1 MRYPIGILEPAS
13 DLQDALIAWYGVFVE
28 TFKFTKAKLE
38 SLPPADRGQVEYA
51 DTVVN
56 GLRIRVGISGAK
68 SFCISRKRN
77 GKFIR
82 ATLGRFP
89 DLTIDNARAKAL
101 ELLGDVAITG
111 KNPNV
116 VKRVNEKATVTL
128 ASALAT
134 YIENRDERL
143 SADTAKQYRSVLQ
156 NFSGDWMKQPLSSI
170 SRERVESR
178 HKAITDGSVWF
189 GADKST
195 LRAGVGTG
203 SKAQADL
210 WARVLRAVYRF
221 SHDHYRDEQG
231 KTLLPDPPTMV
242 LSTKRKWHGTVR
254 KTERIRTNELSR
266 WFSALT
272 SVRATAELARD
283 DIAAAVCDAVEMA
296 IFTGLRKS
304 EILELSWDRV
314 NLGGRYFW
322 IDTTKNGDPLELPV
336 TETLLKL
343 FRRRAKMKASDGVLV
358 FPGDKGVIK
367 EYRHIIDRIS
377 AATVPDSNPDLLLP
391 IPFKWHDG
399 RRTFG
404 TIAELV
410 GVGNYI
416 LKRLL
421 NHRTMRSADVTQGY
435 LHFSADELMEPA
447 SRIERAILEHAG
459 IIESKKSL
467 DAKLLLALESL
478 NEEEKRE
485 LIFKISN
492 DKKVISYE

>member
-1 MRYPIGILEPAS
+1 M
-13 DLQDALIAWYGVFVE
+13 E
-28 TFKFTKAKLE
+28 TFKFTKSRLE
-38 SLPPADRGQVEYA
+38 SLPPADSGQVEYG

-56 GLRIRVGISGAK
+56 GLRIRVGVSGVK

-101 ELLGDVAITG
+101 ELLGDVATTG

-116 VKRVNEKATVTL
+116 ERRINEKASVTL
-128 ASALAT
+128 ADALDT
-134 YIENRDERL
+134 YIESRDARL
-143 SADTAKQYRSVLQ
+143 SADTAKQYRSILQ
-156 NFSGDWMKQPLSSI
+156 NYSGDWMKQPIASI
-170 SRERVESR
+170 SRERVEAR
-178 HKAITDGSVWF
+178 HKAVTDGSVWF
-189 GADKST
+189 GADRST

-210 WARVLRAVYRF
+210 WARVLRAICRF
-221 SHDHYRDEQG
+221 AHDHYRDNDG

-254 KTERIRTNELSR
+254 KTERIRTNELGR
-266 WFSALT
+266 WFSALST
-272 SVRATAELARD
+272 VRDIAEQGRD

-343 FRRRAKMKASDGVLV
+343 FRRRAKMKSADGLLV

-367 EYRHIIDRIS
+367 EYRHIIERIS
-377 AATVPDSNPDLLLP
+377 AATVPEPNPDLLKP

-404 TIAELV
+404 TVAELV

-447 SRIERAILEHAG
+447 TRIEQAILEHAG
-459 IIESKKSL
+459 MVESKKSL
-467 DAKLLLALESL
+467 DAKLLLALEGLS
-478 NEEEKRE
+478 EEEKRR
-485 LIFKISN
+485 LIFDLSKNI
-492 DKKVISYE
+492 KVM

>member
-1 MRYPIGILEPAS
+1 M
-13 DLQDALIAWYGVFVE
+13 E
-28 TFKFTKAKLE
+28 TFKFTKSKLE
-38 SLPPADRGQVEYA
+38 SLPPADSGQVEYG

-56 GLRIRVGISGAK
+56 GLRVRVGVSGVK

-101 ELLGDVAITG
+101 ELLGDVATTG

-116 VKRVNEKATVTL
+116 ERRINEKASVTL
-128 ASALAT
+128 ADALDT
-134 YIENRDERL
+134 YIESRDARL
-143 SADTAKQYRSVLQ
+143 SADTAKQYRSILQ
-156 NFSGDWMKQPLSSI
+156 NYSGDWMKQPIASI
-170 SRERVESR
+170 SRERVETR
-178 HKAITDGSVWF
+178 HKAVTDGSVWF
-189 GADKST
+189 GADRST

-210 WARVLRAVYRF
+210 WARVLRAICRF
-221 SHDHYRDEQG
+221 AHDHYRDNDG

-254 KTERIRTNELSR
+254 KTERIRTNELGR
-266 WFSALT
+266 WFSALST
-272 SVRATAELARD
+272 VRDIAEQGRD

-343 FRRRAKMKASDGVLV
+343 FRRRAKMKSADGLLV

-367 EYRHIIDRIS
+367 EYRHIIERIS
-377 AATVPDSNPDLLLP
+377 AATVPEPNPDLLKP

-404 TIAELV
+404 TVAELV

-447 SRIERAILEHAG
+447 TRIEQAILEHAG
-459 IIESKKSL
+459 MVESKKSL
-467 DAKLLLALESL
+467 DAKLLLALEGLS
-478 NEEEKRE
+478 EEEKRR
-485 LIFKISN
+485 LIFDLSKNI
-492 DKKVISYE
+492 KVI

>member
-1 MRYPIGILEPAS
+1 M
-13 DLQDALIAWYGVFVE
+13 E
-28 TFKFTKAKLE
+28 TFKFTKSKLE
-38 SLPPADRGQVEYA
+38 SLPPADSGQVEYG

-56 GLRIRVGISGAK
+56 GLRVRVGVSGVK

-101 ELLGDVAITG
+101 ELLGDVATTG

-116 VKRVNEKATVTL
+116 ERRINEKALVTL
-128 ASALAT
+128 ADALDT
-134 YIENRDERL
+134 YIESRDARL
-143 SADTAKQYRSVLQ
+143 SADTAKQYRSILQ
-156 NFSGDWMKQPLSSI
+156 NYSGDWMKQPIASI
-170 SRERVESR
+170 SRERVETR
-178 HKAITDGSVWF
+178 HKAVTDGSVWF

-210 WARVLRAVYRF
+210 WARVLRAICRF
-221 SHDHYRDEQG
+221 AHDHYRDNDG

-266 WFSALT
+266 WFSALS
-272 SVRATAELARD
+272 SVRDIAEQGRD

-343 FRRRAKMKASDGVLV
+343 FRRRAKMKSADGLLV

-367 EYRHIIDRIS
+367 EYRHIIERIS
-377 AATVPDSNPDLLLP
+377 AATVPEPNPDLLKP

-404 TIAELV
+404 TVAELV

-447 SRIERAILEHAG
+447 TRIERAILEHAG
-459 IIESKKSL
+459 MVESKKSL
-467 DAKLLLALESL
+467 DAKLLLALEGLS
-478 NEEEKRE
+478 EEEKRR
-485 LIFKISN
+485 LIFDLSKNI
-492 DKKVISYE
+492 KVI

>member
-1 MRYPIGILEPAS
+1 M
-13 DLQDALIAWYGVFVE
+13 IAWYGVFVE

-38 SLPPADRGQVEYA
+38 SLPPAERGQVEYG

-56 GLRIRVGISGAK
+56 GLRLRVGISGAK

-101 ELLGDVAITG
+101 ELLGDVATTG
-111 KNPNV
+111 RNPNV
-116 VKRVNEKATVTL
+116 EKRINEKALVTL
-128 ASALAT
+128 KDALDT
-134 YIENRDERL
+134 YIKSRDERL
-143 SADTAKQYRSVLQ
+143 STDTAKQYRSILQ
-156 NFSGDWMKQPLSSI
+156 NFSGDWMKQPIASI
-170 SRERVESR
+170 SRERVETR
-178 HKAITDGSVWF
+178 HKAVTDGSVWF

-210 WARVLRAVYRF
+210 WARVLRAIYRF
-221 SHDHYRDEQG
+221 AHDHYRDDEG

-254 KTERIRTNELSR
+254 KTERIRTNELGR
-266 WFSALT
+266 WFNALS
-272 SVRATAELARD
+272 SVRDFAEQGRD

-322 IDTTKNGDPLELPV
+322 IDTTKNGDPLELPI

-343 FRRRAKMKASDGVLV
+343 FRRRAKMKSADGLLV

-377 AATVPDSNPDLLLP
+377 AATVPEPNPDLLKP

-404 TIAELV
+404 TVAELV
-410 GVGNYI
+410 AVGNYI

-447 SRIERAILEHAG
+447 TRIERAILEHAG
-459 IIESKKSL
+459 MIESKNSI
-467 DAKLLLALESL
+467 DSRLLSVLENL
-478 NEEEKRE
+478 NDEEKRK
-485 LIFKISN
+485 LIFQLSKSEN
-492 DKKVISYE
+492 KRGVL

>member
-1 MRYPIGILEPAS
+1 M
-13 DLQDALIAWYGVFVE
+13 IAWYGVFVE

-38 SLPPADRGQVEYA
+38 SLPPAERGQVEYG

-56 GLRIRVGISGAK
+56 GLRLRVGISGAK

-101 ELLGDVAITG
+101 ELLGDVATTG
-111 KNPNV
+111 RNPNV
-116 VKRVNEKATVTL
+116 EKRINEKALVTL
-128 ASALAT
+128 KDALDT
-134 YIENRDERL
+134 YIKSRDERL
-143 SADTAKQYRSVLQ
+143 STDTAKQYRSILQ
-156 NFSGDWMKQPLSSI
+156 NFSGDWMKQPIASI
-170 SRERVESR
+170 SRERVETR
-178 HKAITDGSVWF
+178 HKAVTDGSVWF

-210 WARVLRAVYRF
+210 WARVLRAIYRF
-221 SHDHYRDEQG
+221 AHDHYRDDEG

-254 KTERIRTNELSR
+254 KTERIRTNELGR
-266 WFSALT
+266 WFNALS
-272 SVRATAELARD
+272 SVRDFAEQGRD

-322 IDTTKNGDPLELPV
+322 IDTTKNGDPLELPI

-343 FRRRAKMKASDGVLV
+343 FRRRAKMKSADGLLV

-377 AATVPDSNPDLLLP
+377 AATVPEPNPDLLKP

-404 TIAELV
+404 TVAELV

-459 IIESKKSL
+459 LIQDKKSL
-467 DAKLLLALESL
+467 DSQLLQVL
-478 NEEEKRE
+478 NGLSDAEKRQM
-485 LIFKISN
+485 IFDMLNK
-492 DKKVISYE
+492 DKTTGGLK

>member
-1 MRYPIGILEPAS
+1 M
-13 DLQDALIAWYGVFVE
+13 E
-28 TFKFTKAKLE
+28 TFKFTKSKLE
-38 SLPPADRGQVEYA
+38 SLPPADSGQVEYG

-56 GLRIRVGISGAK
+56 GLRVRVGVSGVK

-101 ELLGDVAITG
+101 ELLGDVATTG

-116 VKRVNEKATVTL
+116 ERHINEKALVTL
-128 ASALAT
+128 ADALDT
-134 YIENRDERL
+134 YIESRDARL
-143 SADTAKQYRSVLQ
+143 SADTAKQYRSILQ
-156 NFSGDWMKQPLSSI
+156 NYSGDWMKQPIASI
-170 SRERVESR
+170 SRERVETR
-178 HKAITDGSVWF
+178 HKAVTDGSVWF

-210 WARVLRAVYRF
+210 WARVLRAICRF
-221 SHDHYRDEQG
+221 AHDHYRDNDG

-266 WFSALT
+266 WFSALS
-272 SVRATAELARD
+272 SVRDIAEQGRD

-343 FRRRAKMKASDGVLV
+343 FRRRAKMKSADGLLV

-367 EYRHIIDRIS
+367 EYRHIIERIS
-377 AATVPDSNPDLLLP
+377 AATVPEPNPDLLKP

-404 TIAELV
+404 TVAELV

-447 SRIERAILEHAG
+447 TRIERAILEHAG
-459 IIESKKSL
+459 MVESKKSL
-467 DAKLLLALESL
+467 DAKLLLALEGLS
-478 NEEEKRE
+478 EEEKRR
-485 LIFKISN
+485 LIFDLSKNI
-492 DKKVISYE
+492 KVI

>member
-1 MRYPIGILEPAS
+1 M
-13 DLQDALIAWYGVFVE
+13 E

-38 SLPPADRGQVEYA
+38 SLLPADRGQVEYG

-56 GLRIRVGISGAK
+56 GLRVRVGVSGVK

-101 ELLGDVAITG
+101 ELLGDVATTG
-111 KNPNV
+111 RNPNV
-116 VKRVNEKATVTL
+116 ERRINEKASVTL
-128 ASALAT
+128 ADALDT
-134 YIENRDERL
+134 YIESRDARL
-143 SADTAKQYRSVLQ
+143 SADTAKQYRSILQ
-156 NFSGDWMKQPLSSI
+156 NFSGDWMKQPIASI
-170 SRERVESR
+170 SRERVENR
-178 HKAITDGSVWF
+178 HKAVTDGSVWF
-189 GADKST
+189 GADKLT
-195 LRAGVGTG
+195 LRVGVGAG

-210 WARVLRAVYRF
+210 WARVLRAIYRF
-221 SHDHYRDEQG
+221 SHDHYRDAEG
-231 KTLLPDPPTMV
+231 KILLPDPPTMV

-254 KTERIRTNELSR
+254 KTERIRTNELGR
-266 WFSALT
+266 WFGALS
-272 SVRATAELARD
+272 SVRNVAEQGRD
-283 DIAAAVCDAVEMA
+283 DIAAAVCDAIEMA

-336 TETLLKL
+336 TETLLNL
-343 FRRRAKMKASDGVLV
+343 FRRRAKMKSGNELLV

-377 AATVPDSNPDLLLP
+377 AATVPAPNPDLFHP

-435 LHFSADELMEPA
+435 LHFGADELMEPA

-459 IIESKKSL
+459 MVESKKSL
-467 DAKLLLALESL
+467 DAKLLLALEGLS
-478 NEEEKRE
+478 EEEKRR
-485 LIFKISN
+485 LIFDLSKNI
-492 DKKVISYE
+492 KVI

>member
-1 MRYPIGILEPAS
+1 M
-13 DLQDALIAWYGVFVE
+13 E

-38 SLPPADRGQVEYA
+38 SLPPAERGQVEYG

-56 GLRIRVGISGAK
+56 GLRLRVGISGAK

-101 ELLGDVAITG
+101 ELLGDVATTG
-111 KNPNV
+111 RNPNV
-116 VKRVNEKATVTL
+116 EKRINEKALVTL
-128 ASALAT
+128 KDALDT
-134 YIENRDERL
+134 YIKSRDERL
-143 SADTAKQYRSVLQ
+143 STDTAKQYRSILQ
-156 NFSGDWMKQPLSSI
+156 NFSGDWMKQPIASI
-170 SRERVESR
+170 SRERVETR
-178 HKAITDGSVWF
+178 HKAVTDGSVWF

-210 WARVLRAVYRF
+210 WARVLRAIYRF
-221 SHDHYRDEQG
+221 AHDHYRDDEG

-254 KTERIRTNELSR
+254 KTERIRTNELGR
-266 WFSALT
+266 WFNALS
-272 SVRATAELARD
+272 SVRDFAEQGRD

-322 IDTTKNGDPLELPV
+322 IDTTKNGDPLELPI

-343 FRRRAKMKASDGVLV
+343 FRRRAKMKSADGLFV

-377 AATVPDSNPDLLLP
+377 AATVPEPNPDLLKP

-404 TIAELV
+404 TVAELV

-467 DAKLLLALESL
+467 DAKLLLALEGLS
-478 NEEEKRE
+478 EEEKRR
-485 LIFKISN
+485 LIFDLSQNI
-492 DKKVISYE
+492 KVSENE

>member
-1 MRYPIGILEPAS
+1 M
-13 DLQDALIAWYGVFVE
+13 E

-38 SLPPADRGQVEYA
+38 SLPPADSGQVEYG

-56 GLRIRVGISGAK
+56 GLRVRVGVSGVK

-101 ELLGDVAITG
+101 ELLGDVATTG

-116 VKRVNEKATVTL
+116 ERRTNEKASVTL
-128 ASALAT
+128 ADALDT
-134 YIENRDERL
+134 YIESRDARL
-143 SADTAKQYRSVLQ
+143 SADTAKQYRSILQ
-156 NFSGDWMKQPLSSI
+156 NYSGDWMKQPIASI
-170 SRERVESR
+170 SRERVETR
-178 HKAITDGSVWF
+178 HKAVTDGSVWF

-195 LRAGVGTG
+195 LRAGVGAG

-210 WARVLRAVYRF
+210 WARVLRAICRF
-221 SHDHYRDEQG
+221 SHDHYRDNDG

-254 KTERIRTNELSR
+254 KTERIRTNELGR
-266 WFSALT
+266 WFSALS
-272 SVRATAELARD
+272 SVRDIAEQGRD

-343 FRRRAKMKASDGVLV
+343 FRRRAKMKSTDGLLV
-358 FPGDKGVIK
+358 FPGDKGIIK
-367 EYRHIIDRIS
+367 EYRHIIERIS
-377 AATVPDSNPDLLLP
+377 AATVPEPNPDLLKP

-404 TIAELV
+404 TVAELV

-447 SRIERAILEHAG
+447 TRIERAILEHAG
-459 IIESKKSL
+459 MIEGKNSIDSR
-467 DAKLLLALESL
+467 LLSVLENL
-478 NEEEKRE
+478 NDEEKRK
-485 LIFKISN
+485 LIFQLSKFENKRGIL
-492 DKKVISYE
+492 

>member
-1 MRYPIGILEPAS
+1 M
-13 DLQDALIAWYGVFVE
+13 IAWYGVFVE

-38 SLPPADRGQVEYA
+38 SLPPAERGQVEYG

-56 GLRIRVGISGAK
+56 GLRLRVGISGAK

-101 ELLGDVAITG
+101 ELLGDVATTG
-111 KNPNV
+111 RNPNV
-116 VKRVNEKATVTL
+116 EKRINEKALVTL
-128 ASALAT
+128 KDALDT
-134 YIENRDERL
+134 YIKSRDERL
-143 SADTAKQYRSVLQ
+143 STDTAKQYRSILQ
-156 NFSGDWMKQPLSSI
+156 NFSGDWMKQPIASI
-170 SRERVESR
+170 SRERVETR
-178 HKAITDGSVWF
+178 HKAVTDGSVWF

-210 WARVLRAVYRF
+210 WARVLRAIYRF
-221 SHDHYRDEQG
+221 AHDHYRDDEG

-254 KTERIRTNELSR
+254 KTERIRTNEFGR
-266 WFSALT
+266 WFDALS
-272 SVRATAELARD
+272 SVRDFAEQGRD

-322 IDTTKNGDPLELPV
+322 IDTTKNGDPLELPI

-343 FRRRAKMKASDGVLV
+343 FRRRAKMKSADRLLV

-377 AATVPDSNPDLLLP
+377 AATVPEPNPDLLKP

-404 TIAELV
+404 TVAELV

-467 DAKLLLALESL
+467 DAKLLLALEGLS
-478 NEEEKRE
+478 EEEKRR
-485 LIFKISN
+485 LIFDLSKNI
-492 DKKVISYE
+492 KVSENE

>member
-1 MRYPIGILEPAS
+1 M
-13 DLQDALIAWYGVFVE
+13 IAWYGVFVE

-38 SLPPADRGQVEYA
+38 SLPPAERGQVEYG

-56 GLRIRVGISGAK
+56 GLRLRVGISGAK

-101 ELLGDVAITG
+101 ELLGDVATTG
-111 KNPNV
+111 RNPNV
-116 VKRVNEKATVTL
+116 EKRINEKALVTL
-128 ASALAT
+128 KDALDT
-134 YIENRDERL
+134 YIKSRDERL
-143 SADTAKQYRSVLQ
+143 STDTAKQYRSILQ
-156 NFSGDWMKQPLSSI
+156 NFSGDWMKQPIASI
-170 SRERVESR
+170 SRERVETR
-178 HKAITDGSVWF
+178 HKAVTDGSVWF

-210 WARVLRAVYRF
+210 WARVLRAIYRF
-221 SHDHYRDEQG
+221 AHDHYRDDEG

-254 KTERIRTNELSR
+254 KTERIRTNELGR
-266 WFSALT
+266 WFDALS
-272 SVRATAELARD
+272 SVRDFAEQGRD

-322 IDTTKNGDPLELPV
+322 IDTTKNGDPLELPI

-343 FRRRAKMKASDGVLV
+343 FRRRAKMKSADGLLV

-377 AATVPDSNPDLLLP
+377 AATVPEPNPDLLKP

-404 TIAELV
+404 TVAELV

-447 SRIERAILEHAG
+447 SRIERAILEYAG

-467 DAKLLLALESL
+467 DAKLLLALEGLS
-478 NEEEKRE
+478 EEEKRR
-485 LIFKISN
+485 LIFDLSKNI
-492 DKKVISYE
+492 KVSENE

>member
-1 MRYPIGILEPAS
+1 M
-13 DLQDALIAWYGVFVE
+13 E
-28 TFKFTKAKLE
+28 TFKFTKSKLE
-38 SLPPADRGQVEYA
+38 SLPPADSGQVEYG

-56 GLRIRVGISGAK
+56 GLRVRVGVSGVK

-101 ELLGDVAITG
+101 ELLGDVATTG

-116 VKRVNEKATVTL
+116 ERRINEKASVTL
-128 ASALAT
+128 ADALDT
-134 YIENRDERL
+134 YIESRDARL
-143 SADTAKQYRSVLQ
+143 SADTSKQYRSILQ
-156 NFSGDWMKQPLSSI
+156 NYSGDWMKQPIASI
-170 SRERVESR
+170 SRERVETR
-178 HKAITDGSVWF
+178 HKAVTDGSVWF
-189 GADKST
+189 GVDKST

-210 WARVLRAVYRF
+210 WARVLRAICRF
-221 SHDHYRDEQG
+221 AHDHYRDNEG

-254 KTERIRTNELSR
+254 KTERIRTNELGR
-266 WFSALT
+266 WFSALST
-272 SVRATAELARD
+272 VRDIAEQGRD

-343 FRRRAKMKASDGVLV
+343 FRRRAKMKSADGLLV

-367 EYRHIIDRIS
+367 EYRHIIERIS
-377 AATVPDSNPDLLLP
+377 AATVPEPNPDLLNP

-404 TIAELV
+404 TVAELV

-467 DAKLLLALESL
+467 DAKLLLALEGLS
-478 NEEEKRE
+478 EEEKRR
-485 LIFKISN
+485 LIFDLSKNI
-492 DKKVISYE
+492 KVI

>member
-1 MRYPIGILEPAS
+1 M
-13 DLQDALIAWYGVFVE
+13 E
-28 TFKFTKAKLE
+28 TFKFTKSKLE
-38 SLPPADRGQVEYA
+38 SLPPADSGQVEYG

-56 GLRIRVGISGAK
+56 GLRVRVGVSGVK

-101 ELLGDVAITG
+101 ELLGDVATTG

-116 VKRVNEKATVTL
+116 ERRINEKASVTL
-128 ASALAT
+128 ADALDT
-134 YIENRDERL
+134 YIESRDARL
-143 SADTAKQYRSVLQ
+143 SADTSKQYRSILQ
-156 NFSGDWMKQPLSSI
+156 NYSGDWMKQPIASI
-170 SRERVESR
+170 SRERVETR
-178 HKAITDGSVWF
+178 HKAVTDGSVWF

-210 WARVLRAVYRF
+210 WARVLRAICRF
-221 SHDHYRDEQG
+221 AHDHYRDNDG

-254 KTERIRTNELSR
+254 KTERIRTNELGR
-266 WFSALT
+266 WFSALST
-272 SVRATAELARD
+272 VRDIAEQGRD

-343 FRRRAKMKASDGVLV
+343 FRRRAKMKSADGLLV

-367 EYRHIIDRIS
+367 EYRHIVERIS
-377 AATVPDSNPDLLLP
+377 AATVPEPNPDLLKP

-404 TIAELV
+404 TVAELV

-467 DAKLLLALESL
+467 DAKLLLALEGLS
-478 NEEEKRE
+478 EEEKRR
-485 LIFKISN
+485 LIFDLSKNI
-492 DKKVISYE
+492 KVI

>member
-1 MRYPIGILEPAS
+1 M
-13 DLQDALIAWYGVFVE
+13 FVE

-38 SLPPADRGQVEYA
+38 SLPSAEGGQVEYG

-56 GLRIRVGISGAK
+56 GLRLRVGISGAK

-101 ELLGDVAITG
+101 ELLGDVATTG
-111 KNPNV
+111 RNPNV
-116 VKRVNEKATVTL
+116 EKRINEKALVTL
-128 ASALAT
+128 TDVLET
-134 YIENRDERL
+134 YIKSRDERL
-143 SADTAKQYRSVLQ
+143 SSDTAKQYRSILQ
-156 NFSGDWMKQPLSSI
+156 NFSGDWMKQPIASI
-170 SRERVESR
+170 SRERVETR
-178 HKAITDGSVWF
+178 HKAVTDGSVWF

-210 WARVLRAVYRF
+210 WARVLRAIYRF
-221 SHDHYRDEQG
+221 AHDHYRDDEG

-254 KTERIRTNELSR
+254 KTERIRTNELGR
-266 WFSALT
+266 WFSALS
-272 SVRATAELARD
+272 SVRDIAEQGRD

-322 IDTTKNGDPLELPV
+322 IDTTKNGDPLELPI

-343 FRRRAKMKASDGVLV
+343 FRRRAKLKAADGLLV
-358 FPGDKGVIK
+358 FPGDRGVIK
-367 EYRHIIDRIS
+367 EYRHIIDRIC
-377 AATVPDSNPDLLLP
+377 AATVPDPNPDLLKP

-404 TIAELV
+404 TVAELV

-459 IIESKKSL
+459 MVESKKFL
-467 DAKLLLALESL
+467 DERLLSVLGNL
-478 NEEEKRE
+478 NDEEKRK
-485 LIFKISN
+485 LIFQLSGPEKM
-492 DKKVISYE
+492 KGGL

>member
-1 MRYPIGILEPAS
+1 M
-13 DLQDALIAWYGVFVE
+13 QDTLIAWYGVFVE

-38 SLPPADRGQVEYA
+38 SLLPADRGQVEYG

-56 GLRIRVGISGAK
+56 GLRVRVGVSGVK

-101 ELLGDVAITG
+101 ELLGDVATTG
-111 KNPNV
+111 RNPNV
-116 VKRVNEKATVTL
+116 ERRINEKASVTL
-128 ASALAT
+128 ADALDT
-134 YIENRDERL
+134 YIESRDARL
-143 SADTAKQYRSVLQ
+143 GADTAKQYRSILQ
-156 NFSGDWMKQPLSSI
+156 NFSGDWMKQPIASI
-170 SRERVESR
+170 SRERVENR
-178 HKAITDGSVWF
+178 HKAVTDGSVWF
-189 GADKST
+189 GADKLT
-195 LRAGVGTG
+195 LRAGVGAG

-210 WARVLRAVYRF
+210 WARVLRAIYRF
-221 SHDHYRDEQG
+221 SHDHYRDAEG

-254 KTERIRTNELSR
+254 KTERIRTNELGR
-266 WFSALT
+266 WFGALS
-272 SVRATAELARD
+272 SVRNVAEQGRD
-283 DIAAAVCDAVEMA
+283 DIAAAVCDAIEMA

-336 TETLLKL
+336 TETLLNL
-343 FRRRAKMKASDGVLV
+343 FRRRAKMKSGNELLV

-377 AATVPDSNPDLLLP
+377 AATVPDPNPDLFHP

-404 TIAELV
+404 TVAELV

-435 LHFSADELMEPA
+435 LHFGADELMEPA
-447 SRIERAILEHAG
+447 SRIERAVLEYAG
-459 IIESKKSL
+459 MIESRKSL
-467 DAKLLLALESL
+467 DAKLLLALEGLS
-478 NEEEKRE
+478 EEEKRS
-485 LIFKISN
+485 LIFKLSKNI
-492 DKKVISYE
+492 KVI

>member
-1 MRYPIGILEPAS
+1 M
-13 DLQDALIAWYGVFVE
+13 IAWYGVFVE

-38 SLPPADRGQVEYA
+38 SLPPAERGQMEYG

-56 GLRIRVGISGAK
+56 GLRLRVGISGAK

-101 ELLGDVAITG
+101 ELLGDVATTG
-111 KNPNV
+111 RNPNV
-116 VKRVNEKATVTL
+116 EKRINEKALVTL
-128 ASALAT
+128 NDALDT
-134 YIENRDERL
+134 YIKSRDERL
-143 SADTAKQYRSVLQ
+143 SADTAKQYRSILQ
-156 NFSGDWMKQPLSSI
+156 NFSGDWMKQPIASI
-170 SRERVESR
+170 SRERVETR
-178 HKAITDGSVWF
+178 HKAVTDGSVWF

-210 WARVLRAVYRF
+210 WARVLRAIYRF
-221 SHDHYRDEQG
+221 AHDHYRDEEG

-254 KTERIRTNELSR
+254 KTERIRTNELGR
-266 WFSALT
+266 WFSALS
-272 SVRATAELARD
+272 SVREFAEQGRD

-322 IDTTKNGDPLELPV
+322 IDTTKNGDPLELPI

-343 FRRRAKMKASDGVLV
+343 FRRRAKMKAADGLLV

-377 AATVPDSNPDLLLP
+377 AATVPEPNPDLLKP

-404 TIAELV
+404 TVAELV

-447 SRIERAILEHAG
+447 SRIERAILEYAG
-459 IIESKKSL
+459 LIESKKDINTQLMS
-467 DAKLLLALESL
+467 ALANLS
-478 NEEEKRE
+478 EEEKRK
-485 LIFKISN
+485 LIFAISN
-492 DKKVISYE
+492 VKKGFKL

>member
-1 MRYPIGILEPAS
+1 M
-13 DLQDALIAWYGVFVE
+13 FVE

-38 SLPPADRGQVEYA
+38 SLPPAERGQVEYG

-56 GLRIRVGISGAK
+56 GLRLRVGISGAK

-101 ELLGDVAITG
+101 ELLGDVATTG
-111 KNPNV
+111 RNPNV
-116 VKRVNEKATVTL
+116 EKRINEKALVTL
-128 ASALAT
+128 NDALDT
-134 YIENRDERL
+134 YIKSRDERL
-143 SADTAKQYRSVLQ
+143 STDTAKQYRSILQ
-156 NFSGDWMKQPLSSI
+156 NFSGDWMKQPIASI
-170 SRERVESR
+170 SRERVETR
-178 HKAITDGSVWF
+178 HKAVTDGSVWF

-210 WARVLRAVYRF
+210 WARVLRAIYRF
-221 SHDHYRDEQG
+221 AHDHYRDEEG

-254 KTERIRTNELSR
+254 KTERIRTNELGR
-266 WFSALT
+266 WFSALS
-272 SVRATAELARD
+272 SVRDFAEQGRD

-322 IDTTKNGDPLELPV
+322 IDTTKNGDPLELPI

-343 FRRRAKMKASDGVLV
+343 FRRRAKMKAADGLLV

-377 AATVPDSNPDLLLP
+377 AATVPEPNPDLLKP

-404 TIAELV
+404 TVAELV

-467 DAKLLLALESL
+467 DAKLLLALEGLS
-478 NEEEKRE
+478 EEEKRR
-485 LIFKISN
+485 LIFDLSKNI
-492 DKKVISYE
+492 KVSENE

>member
-1 MRYPIGILEPAS
+1 M
-13 DLQDALIAWYGVFVE
+13 E
-28 TFKFTKAKLE
+28 TFKFTKSKLE
-38 SLPPADRGQVEYA
+38 SLPPADSGQVEYG

-56 GLRIRVGISGAK
+56 GLRVRVGVSGVK

-101 ELLGDVAITG
+101 ELLGDVATTG

-116 VKRVNEKATVTL
+116 ERRINEKASVTL
-128 ASALAT
+128 ADALNT
-134 YIENRDERL
+134 YIESRDERL
-143 SADTAKQYRSVLQ
+143 SADTAKQYRSILQ
-156 NFSGDWMKQPLSSI
+156 NYSGDWMKQPIASI
-170 SRERVESR
+170 SRERVETR
-178 HKAITDGSVWF
+178 HKAVTDGSVWF

-210 WARVLRAVYRF
+210 WARVLRAICRF
-221 SHDHYRDEQG
+221 AHDHYRDNDG

-254 KTERIRTNELSR
+254 KTERIRTNELGR
-266 WFSALT
+266 WFSALS
-272 SVRATAELARD
+272 SVRDIAEQGRD

-343 FRRRAKMKASDGVLV
+343 FRRRAKMKSADGLLV

-367 EYRHIIDRIS
+367 EYRHIIERIS
-377 AATVPDSNPDLLLP
+377 AATVPEPNPDLLKP

-404 TIAELV
+404 TVAELV

-447 SRIERAILEHAG
+447 TRIEQAILEHAG
-459 IIESKKSL
+459 MVESKKSL
-467 DAKLLLALESL
+467 DAKLLLALEGLS
-478 NEEEKRE
+478 EEEKRR
-485 LIFKISN
+485 LIFDLSKNI
-492 DKKVISYE
+492 KVI

>member
-1 MRYPIGILEPAS
+1 M
-13 DLQDALIAWYGVFVE
+13 E

-38 SLPPADRGQVEYA
+38 SLPPAERGQVEYG

-56 GLRIRVGISGAK
+56 GLRLRVGISGAK

-101 ELLGDVAITG
+101 ELLGDVATTG
-111 KNPNV
+111 RNPNV
-116 VKRVNEKATVTL
+116 EKRINEKALVTL
-128 ASALAT
+128 NDALDT
-134 YIENRDERL
+134 YIKSRDERL
-143 SADTAKQYRSVLQ
+143 STDTAKQYRSILQ
-156 NFSGDWMKQPLSSI
+156 NFSGDWMKQPIASI

-178 HKAITDGSVWF
+178 HKAVTDGSVWF

-210 WARVLRAVYRF
+210 WARVLRAIYRF
-221 SHDHYRDEQG
+221 AHDHYRDDEG

-254 KTERIRTNELSR
+254 KTERIRTNELGR
-266 WFSALT
+266 WFNALS
-272 SVRATAELARD
+272 SVRDFAEQGRD

-322 IDTTKNGDPLELPV
+322 IDTTKNGDPLELPI

-343 FRRRAKMKASDGVLV
+343 FRRRAKMKAADGLLV

-377 AATVPDSNPDLLLP
+377 AATVPDPNPDLLKP

-404 TIAELV
+404 TVAELV

-467 DAKLLLALESL
+467 DAKLLIALEGLS
-478 NEEEKRE
+478 EEEKRR
-485 LIFKISN
+485 LIFDLSKNI
-492 DKKVISYE
+492 KVSENE